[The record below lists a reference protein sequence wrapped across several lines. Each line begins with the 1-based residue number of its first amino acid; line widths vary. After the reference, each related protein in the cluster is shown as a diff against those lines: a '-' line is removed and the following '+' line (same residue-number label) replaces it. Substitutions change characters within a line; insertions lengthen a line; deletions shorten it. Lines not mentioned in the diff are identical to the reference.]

1 MSLVYYRM
9 ENTVTNIL
17 PQTSRTIYTTCTPRA
32 RERKRF
38 SLGITSEPADNDN
51 DNDPIDILNEL
62 LSQTWNIYGVSTLFN
77 FCNDEVHLKQY
88 AKRLREEVA
97 GTLEQ
102 QDVAYTAEFFVMEN
116 ITVRPHPVDPP
127 PIKVEVHATN
137 ISSDKSSGKKC
148 IYKGIFL
155 SWRTNQ
161 NELTIANSIRL
172 PLLLCRGTKS
182 GMKTVHN
189 IIGRMFDCMVIA
201 LPAHEDDLIWLAAI
215 VITPTNREEQ
225 PKKDT
230 DEICMQYRIPELPDT
245 DTIAVKFQVLDLI
258 RILTAII
265 NDQSDEASSEISFN
279 LDHIEMFREILYTH
293 MLENAG
299 LQLGLCT
306 LHKIQLP
313 TLTIMG
319 NKIKVTKLD
328 TMNRV
333 LLYLNE
339 KALDTFHTLNF
350 EV

>member
-1 MSLVYYRM
+1 M

-17 PQTSRTIYTTCTPRA
+17 PHTSRTIYATCTPRA

-51 DNDPIDILNEL
+51 DPIDILSEL
-62 LSQTWNIYGVSTLFN
+62 LSQTWNIYGISTLFN
-77 FCNDEVHLKQY
+77 FYEDEVHLKQY

-97 GTLEQ
+97 GTLAQ
-102 QDVAYTAEFFVMEN
+102 QDVSYSAKFFVMEN
-116 ITVRPHPVDPP
+116 ITVRPHPVDPS
-127 PIKVEVHATN
+127 PIKVEVYAKN
-137 ISSDKSSGKKC
+137 ISSEETSIEKC

-155 SWRTNQ
+155 SWRTVQ

-172 PLLLCRGTKS
+172 PLLLCRGTQS
-182 GMKTVHN
+182 GMRTVHN
-189 IIGRMFDCMVIA
+189 IIGRMFDCMAIA

-215 VITPTNREEQ
+215 VITPTNREEE
-225 PKKDT
+225 PKRT

-258 RILTAII
+258 RILTSII
-265 NDQSDEASSEISFN
+265 KDQSDEASNEISFN
-279 LDHIEMFREILYTH
+279 LDHIEMFREVLYAH
-293 MLENAG
+293 MLETAG

-313 TLTIMG
+313 ALTIMG
-319 NKIKVTKLD
+319 NRIKVTKLD

-350 EV
+350 EI